1 MDSYMGF
8 LYAILIGIYSYIQR
22 HDQVNCMYIGFYS
35 SSSRSRSENLDHLYT
50 CMCLVSLLYGFT
62 NMNLNVGVMRPI
74 RFIMLF
80 FGPTL
85 FEFRRLMIPVRKTRR
100 ILHLVEDNTRF
111 FFDLFAYMNQL
122 SYFLGTNP
130 KSNPTPL
137 AHNFLS
143 KVYGTET

>member
-62 NMNLNVGVMRPI
+62 NMNLNVGVMRPTG
-74 RFIMLF
+74 FIMLF
-80 FGPTL
+80 LDPL
-85 FEFRRLMIPVRKTRR
+85 FEFRRLMIPVRKTRH

-111 FFDLFAYMNQL
+111 FTFLHIYNFHI
-122 SYFLGTNP
+122 FLGTNP